1 MATSSS
7 LSLFRYRFL
16 AASSDHEQTAS
27 GRLGFA
33 YAWVGHCGRFF
44 DFQIV
49 VDGLSWFASCS
60 RATLIASA
68 PYSFAQLCLHA
79 VFAAPAVFFGP
90 RGLRPSLDGMAFE
103 ALMALSFEGDPAA
116 PTQELSPAA
125 PTLQPPKAKW
135 ATPSAPAK
143 WAAPRTPPKAPPK
156 SPRMETAKTSA
167 PMATDV
173 DEGDN
178 DVHDDKD
185 GKSAGGKSRS
195 RAHLPF
201 RQLSG
206 KSMKRGGALGARFRF
221 FPKHSWPLCLEQ
233 TFRRLHSVI

>member
-1 MATSSS
+1 
-7 LSLFRYRFL
+7 
-16 AASSDHEQTAS
+16 
-27 GRLGFA
+27 
-33 YAWVGHCGRFF
+33 
-44 DFQIV
+44 
-49 VDGLSWFASCS
+49 
-60 RATLIASA
+60 
-68 PYSFAQLCLHA
+68 
-79 VFAAPAVFFGP
+79 
-90 RGLRPSLDGMAFE
+90 MAFE

-156 SPRMETAKTSA
+156 SPPMETAKTSA

-173 DEGDN
+173 DEGHN
-178 DVHDDKD
+178 DVHDDND

-206 KSMKRGGALGARFRF
+206 KFMKRGGALSARFRF
-221 FPKHSWPLCLEQ
+221 FPKHPWPNDYVLNKLLGGFILLFDARGPVTRAPAKVWGGTILNLAVRSACKACPPSFVTLW
-233 TFRRLHSVI
+233 RRIRRI